1 MTYTPNDLKA
11 VLDYMNSKGAPYAS
25 LGCVA
30 GPSDAQ
36 SGGYH
41 CGHDLLH
48 AIGVA
53 PEDPGWDYSY
63 GESNRD
69 RYGLTDA
76 ASAID
81 FAGASWWH
89 DLTLWLVGRCAAG
102 APGTED
108 IREIIYTPD
117 FSVVRRW
124 DRLGIRSSGDSSHLY
139 HTHISFFRDAEGRR
153 NGSFLNLIKSYFGE
167 APAVASNKKELEGEE
182 YMGQLPHSGRTG
194 RRFAWPSRRTEA
206 VGPPQ
211 RLTSTTSASWW
222 RSSPSRAR
230 LSWRGH
236 RRMRTTLT
244 MTCRSVTAS
253 GTCRRERRS
262 NGRHRLQRQH
272 GRSPRR

>member
-1 MTYTPNDLKA
+1 
-11 VLDYMNSKGAPYAS
+11 
-25 LGCVA
+25 VA

-182 YMGQLPHSGRTG
+182 YMGQLPKG
-194 RRFAWPSRRTEA
+194 FATIGNGVPPRQNWDKLACFP
-206 VGPPQ
+206 VDPGPGY
-211 RLTSTTSASWW
+211 TAFV
-222 RSSPSRAR
+222 
-230 LSWRGH
+230 
-236 RRMRTTLT
+236 
-244 MTCRSVTAS
+244 SVTNDAFGTDGAQVRVAVKTDGGGWAS
-253 GTCRRERRS
+253 TAVDV
-262 NGRHRLQRQH
+262 NNQRVMVAQFTKP
-272 GRSPRR
+272 GQIELARAQKDANDTDDDMPIGYGVRYLPA